1 MIKKLSFCLI
11 LVSSIIKAQTQ
22 LVFVYFTDKPNKA
35 AFYANP
41 LSELSQKSL
50 DRRTT
55 LGIQLN
61 DQDAPIEPTYLQNLT
76 NLGFNVVDYSKWL
89 NGVALQ
95 ATPAQVAV
103 LQSQPYVQSVQSF
116 ARNAG
121 NSSTGVPQ
129 PKNLVLNN
137 TNNTNQ
143 IIYNYG
149 QALSQIEQV
158 NLKPLHL
165 SNFTGNGV
173 TIAVIDTGFPT
184 VDTGSAFAYIR
195 NNNKIKGGYNFV
207 LKSNDIY
214 NASLNP
220 HGAAV
225 LGDIGGFIQDT
236 FVGSAIDADFY
247 LYCSEKSP
255 EEIPEEEMYWIE
267 AAEEADRKGVD
278 IISTSLGYYYFDDPQ
293 YNYSYSD
300 MNGSTSFIARA
311 AGIAV
316 DKGIFVIAANGNSGN
331 APWHYLL
338 TPADNEKVFSIGA
351 VDASGNPGIFSSY
364 GPNSAGIIKPDAS
377 AKGVAATTV
386 LDGSTLTG
394 DGTSLSAPIAAGG
407 VACLIQAFPT
417 MSRSLM
423 RDKLRQT
430 ASLYPNHDNQMGYG
444 ILNFGS
450 FLQQNTLATTENYVQ
465 SQIQIFPNPTKN
477 FINIKSQD
485 KIEFSEI
492 YDNLG
497 RLILKNK
504 SEDLISIESLLK
516 GTYYLKIKT
525 KNGQTFHKIVK
536 E

>member
-11 LVSSIIKAQTQ
+11 LVTSIIKSQTQ

-50 DRRTT
+50 DRRTS

-76 NLGFNVVDYSKWL
+76 NLGFNVVDSSKWL

-95 ATPAQVAV
+95 ATTAQVAV

-121 NSSTGVPQ
+121 NSSTGGPQ
-129 PKNLVLNN
+129 PKNLVL
-137 TNNTNQ
+137 TNPINTNQ

-149 QALSQIEQV
+149 QALNQIEQV

-165 SNFTGNGV
+165 ANFTGNGV

-195 NNNKIKGGYNFV
+195 NNNKIKGGYNFIS
-207 LKSNDIY
+207 KNSDIY
-214 NASLNP
+214 NPSLP
-220 HGAAV
+220 AHGTAV
-225 LGDIGGFIQDT
+225 LGDISGFIQDT
-236 FVGSAIDADFY
+236 FVGSAIDADLY
-247 LYCSEKSP
+247 LYCSEINP
-255 EEIPEEEMYWIE
+255 AEIPEEEIYWIE

-351 VDASGNPGIFSSY
+351 VDASGNPGVFSSY
-364 GPNSAGIIKPDAS
+364 GPNSAGVIKPDAS
-377 AKGVAATTV
+377 ARGVAATTV

-407 VACLIQAFPT
+407 VACLIQAFPNLD
-417 MSRSLM
+417 RNVM
-423 RDKLRQT
+423 RNRLRQT
-430 ASLYPNHDNQMGYG
+430 ASLYPNHTDQMGYG
-444 ILNFGS
+444 ILNFWN
-450 FLQQNTLATTENYVQ
+450 FYQNNLSLSENEAINISCEIY
-465 SQIQIFPNPTKN
+465 PNPTN
-477 FINIKSQD
+477 DFVI
-485 KIEFSEI
+485 
-492 YDNLG
+492 
-497 RLILKNK
+497 
-504 SEDLISIESLLK
+504 
-516 GTYYLKIKT
+516 IKT
-525 KNGQTFHKIVK
+525 KHIVDHVDVYDNIGRLVYSAAKQNKINVKEFQAATYYFKIQIKNQTFYKKILVQ
-536 E
+536 